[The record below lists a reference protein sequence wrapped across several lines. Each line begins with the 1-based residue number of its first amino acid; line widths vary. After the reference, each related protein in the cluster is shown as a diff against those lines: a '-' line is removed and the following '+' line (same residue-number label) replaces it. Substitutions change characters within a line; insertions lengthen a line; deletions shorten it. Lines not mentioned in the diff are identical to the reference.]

1 MLANG
6 TKLGY
11 STDGTSP
18 ISYTDLEGLKS
29 IPDMGLVKER
39 VENSS
44 LASTI
49 REYELGIGDP
59 GELEFVFRYK
69 NTAATDSY
77 PVLRAIAAAGTKV
90 FFEETDKDGTKYNFA
105 GTISVVR
112 NGGGVND
119 PIEFTMTVA
128 IQGDITVTDPTYSV

>member
-6 TKLGY
+6 TTLGY
-11 STDGTSP
+11 KTTSSAS
-18 ISYTDLEGLKS
+18 SYTTLEGLKS

-39 VENSS
+39 VENSC

-69 NTAATDSY
+69 NAAATDSY
-77 PVLRAIAAAGTKV
+77 PVLRALAAAGSV
-90 FFEETDKDGTKYNFA
+90 VYFEETDKDGTRYTFS
-105 GTISVVR
+105 GPISVVR

-119 PIEFTMTVA
+119 PIEFTMSVA
-128 IQGDITVTDPTYSV
+128 IQGSITVTDPTYSV